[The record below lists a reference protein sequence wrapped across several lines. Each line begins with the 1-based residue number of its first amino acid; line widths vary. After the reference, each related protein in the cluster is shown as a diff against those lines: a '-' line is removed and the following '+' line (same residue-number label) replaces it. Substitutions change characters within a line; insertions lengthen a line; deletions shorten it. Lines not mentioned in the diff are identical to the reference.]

1 MRDSKAVKLVRKLS
15 RRWASEHKKCSG
27 KLVYQ
32 YHALSLEKLEHCKA
46 THAQKI
52 SFRLAHFISYDR
64 FTLQLLRTAGPHTF
78 LPSLYENH
86 HRKLTMDESLMKV
99 TAS

>member
-64 FTLQLLRTAGPHTF
+64 FTLQLLGTAGFMNIFTLTTLGSH
-78 LPSLYENH
+78 LYENH
-86 HRKLTMDESLMKV
+86 HFHRKLS
-99 TAS
+99 